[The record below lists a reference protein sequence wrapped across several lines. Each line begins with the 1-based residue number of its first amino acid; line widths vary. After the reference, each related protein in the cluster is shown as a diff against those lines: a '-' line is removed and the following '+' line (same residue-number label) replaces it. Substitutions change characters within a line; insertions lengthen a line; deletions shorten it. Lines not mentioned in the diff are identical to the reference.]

1 MTSNGIGN
9 SDQGMHFELLPKQ
22 YRGMTGTDDVGF
34 VPINIPTGTF
44 NGMVQNL
51 TERFDNID
59 AIHRAVSSALDEIE
73 KSQTEHA
80 QGYAKI
86 RADQER
92 IRADQERIRADQ
104 EEIREGFAEIRADQE
119 EIGEGFAEIREDQ
132 KEVRAGIER
141 LDIGIKEV
149 GADHVRLNAKVEEL
163 ERRVSFIE
171 ARELEMGDSGEPF
184 LPLMQKVQRILDYV
198 VSAGSR
204 FKSYACL
211 SSGKDWVKVAIGLCA
226 IVAVSALFFAGLN
239 LQPRAIIEKG
249 MNSLR

>member
-1 MTSNGIGN
+1 MTSNGIG
-9 SDQGMHFELLPKQ
+9 SSSQRAHFELLPKQ
-22 YRGMTGTDDVGF
+22 YRGMSGPNVVEF

-73 KSQTEHA
+73 RSQAQHA
-80 QGYAKI
+80 QDHA
-86 RADQER
+86 
-92 IRADQERIRADQ
+92 
-104 EEIREGFAEIRADQE
+104 EIREGFAEIREGFA
-119 EIGEGFAEIREDQ
+119 EIREGFAEIREDFAEIREDFAEIREGFAEIREDQ
-132 KEVRAGIER
+132 KEVGAGIER

-171 ARELEMGDSGEPF
+171 ARELEMGDSGESF
-184 LPLMQKVQRILDYV
+184 LPLMQKVQRILGYV
-198 VSAGSR
+198 ASTGNG
-204 FKSYACL
+204 FKSYVCL

-226 IVAVSALFFAGLN
+226 IVAVSALFFAGLAKRS
-239 LQPRAIIEKG
+239 RAI
-249 MNSLR
+249 

>member
-86 RADQER
+86 RADQE
-92 IRADQERIRADQ
+92 
-104 EEIREGFAEIRADQE
+104 EIREGFAEIRADQE

-171 ARELEMGDSGEPF
+171 ARELEMGDSGESF
-184 LPLMQKVQRILDYV
+184 LPLMQKVQRILGYV
-198 VSAGSR
+198 ASAGSR
-204 FKSYACL
+204 FKNYACL

-226 IVAVSALFFAGLN
+226 IVAVSALFFAGLAKRS
-239 LQPRAIIEKG
+239 RAI
-249 MNSLR
+249 